1 MIKYQY
7 MRGLRAAV
15 TGATALLVLMGW
27 GCSNTRFLPDDEY
40 LYVKGEV
47 NIETDTIP
55 EQYIKPLSDELED
68 LLRPQPNKKILG
80 MRPQLYLFNIIDSP
94 RNENSLKGWLKYK
107 VGEPP
112 VLLSDVN
119 REYNQ
124 NLLRNR
130 LENLGFFNAEV
141 ASDTTVSKQRAT
153 VTYTATP
160 GIIYR
165 INSVTFDTDS
175 SELGRAIQATA
186 NNSLLEVGRPFN
198 LSHIVSERERID
210 NILKNEGYYYFS
222 PDYLL
227 VEADS
232 TDHDHHVDLY
242 LVVKP
247 ETPLK
252 SRQKYAINNIF
263 IYPDYTGVGTE
274 ASGSRF
280 RNGLPRHAELYRDS
294 YYFIDPDNTF
304 RKFALARTMFFK
316 KGDVY
321 NRTSHTR
328 TLNQLVNMGTFRFVK
343 NEFVDVDTGQN
354 LLDVHYYLTPMPKRG
369 LRIEL
374 LGKTASVYNG
384 SELNVNWLHRNTFR
398 SGELL
403 TISVYGGFE
412 TQTGGN
418 VNLNSSFRRYGA
430 EATLAFPRL
439 ITPFNWEPSRNFVPR
454 TFVRTGYEF
463 LNRRTA
469 YNLNSLHFS
478 TGYQWREN
486 IKKEHELALLDVGYV
501 QPRNISDSY
510 RAQMDSIPSLRHTVE
525 PQFTFGPTYRFTY
538 TNTMD
543 AERTPTYYFKGC
555 LDLSGNVY
563 GLIKGADYRTGDVY
577 QLFNADF
584 SQYVKVEGDFRH
596 YFKLGRHSTVASRA
610 MLGMGYSYGN
620 SSSLPYVKQYFVGGP
635 NSLKAFR
642 ARAIGPG
649 SHVPDFFGENNFYA
663 DQTGDIKIELNTEF
677 RSRLAGMVHW
687 AFFVDAGNI
696 WLQNPDPDKPGAH
709 FTSEFL
715 RQFAVGSGLGLRF
728 DLSFLVLRT
737 DFAIPFRV
745 PYRAK
750 GDRWVFDEIDFGSR
764 DWRRDNLIFN
774 LAIGYPF

>member
-1 MIKYQY
+1 MINALLIQLV
-7 MRGLRAAV
+7 RGLTV
-15 TGATALLVLMGW
+15 SVLLLLLLV
-27 GCSNTRFLPDDEY
+27 GCSNTRFLPVGED

-47 NIETDTIP
+47 EIDTDTIP
-55 EQYIKPLSDELED
+55 EQYIKPLTEELEE
-68 LLRPQPNKKILG
+68 LLRPKPNSKFLG
-80 MRPQLYLFNIIDSP
+80 MRPQLYIYNVVDSP
-94 RNENSLKGWLKYK
+94 KKENSIKGWLKYK

-141 ASDTTVSKQRAT
+141 GSDTTVRNRRAT
-153 VTYTATP
+153 VTYTASP

-165 INSVTFDTDS
+165 INSVTFETDS
-175 SELGRAIQATA
+175 SELGRAIEATVEE
-186 NNSLLEVGRPFN
+186 SLLRVGRPFN

-210 NILKNEGYYYFS
+210 NLLKNQGYYYFS

-227 VEADS
+227 VEVDS
-232 TDHDHHVDLY
+232 TVEAHHVDLY
-242 LVVKP
+242 VLVKP

-252 SRQKYAINNIF
+252 SRQRYTINNIV
-263 IYPDYTGVGTE
+263 IYPDYTGAADAGIR
-274 ASGSRF
+274 SRIP
-280 RNGLPRHAELYRDS
+280 RNAELYKGE
-294 YYFIDPDNTF
+294 YYFVDPDRTF
-304 RKFALARTMFFK
+304 RKFSLARTMFFK

-321 NRTSHTR
+321 NRNDHTR

-343 NEFVDVDTGQN
+343 NEFLDVDTGRN

-384 SELNVNWLHRNTFR
+384 SEINVNWLHRNTFR

-430 EATLAFPRL
+430 EATLSFPRM
-439 ITPFNWEPSRNFVPR
+439 IAPFNWEPSRRYVPR
-454 TFVRTGYEF
+454 TFFRTGYEF

-469 YNLNSLHFS
+469 YSLNSLHFS
-478 TGYQWREN
+478 TGYRWREN
-486 IKKEHELALLDVGYV
+486 IRKEHELSVLDVGYV
-501 QPRNISDSY
+501 QPRNITDAY
-510 RAQMDSIPSLRHTVE
+510 RAQMDTIPSLRHTVE
-525 PQFTFGPTYRFTY
+525 PQFTFGPIYTFTF

-543 AERTPTYYFKGC
+543 AERTHSYYFRGG
-555 LDLSGNVY
+555 LDLSANVY
-563 GLIKGADYRTGDVY
+563 GLALGANYRRGDVY
-577 QLFNADF
+577 QLFGANF
-584 SQYVKVEGDFRH
+584 SQYVKVEADFRH
-596 YFKLGRHSTVASRA
+596 YLKLGPHSTVASRA
-610 MLGMGYSYGN
+610 MAGMGYSYGN
-620 SSSLPYVKQYFVGGP
+620 SSSLPYVKQFFSGGP

-649 SHVPDFFGENNFYA
+649 SHVPEFFGENNFYA

-677 RSRLAGMVHW
+677 RSRLAGIVHW

-696 WLQNPDPDKPGAH
+696 WLQNADPDKPGAD
-709 FTSEFL
+709 FSREFL
-715 RQFAVGSGLGLRF
+715 REFAVGSGVGLRF

-737 DFAIPFRV
+737 DLAIPLRV

-750 GDRWVFDEIDFGSR
+750 GNRWVFNEIDFGSG
-764 DWRRDNLIFN
+764 DWRRNNLIFN